1 MLWSPWK
8 SNKESTSENIKCTD
22 HTPLGCLYSLCHSNP
37 LSFVIEVT
45 ITLWPSV
52 ENKSFAL
59 AVLYLSSLTWH
70 WCGVY
75 YLLSRIRVSWGMAP
89 IHNITALCWR
99 YLKSAEVIQWYASI
113 KTRRTTVYTS
123 TNRSLKETRDTDSPT
138 QEQNAHMLHNLQGIK
153 KWKT

>member
-8 SNKESTSENIKCTD
+8 SNKESTSENIKSTD

-52 ENKSFAL
+52 ENKSLAL
-59 AVLYLSSLTWH
+59 AVLYPSLLAWH

-75 YLLSRIRVSWGMAP
+75 YLLSRIRVSWGMPP
-89 IHNITALCWR
+89 IHNTTALCWR
-99 YLKSAEVIQWYASI
+99 YLKCTEVIQGYTSI
-113 KTRRTTVYTS
+113 QTWRRTAYTS
-123 TNRSLKETRDTDSPT
+123 AKRSLKEMLDIDSPT
-138 QEQNAHMLHNLQGIK
+138 QEQNAHTLHNLQGIK
-153 KWKT
+153 MWKT

>member
-59 AVLYLSSLTWH
+59 AVPYPSSLAWH

-75 YLLSRIRVSWGMAP
+75 YLLSRIQVSWGTAP
-89 IHNITALCWR
+89 IHNTTVLCWR
-99 YLKSAEVIQWYASI
+99 YLKSAEVIQGYTSI
-113 KTRRTTVYTS
+113 KTWRRTEYTS
-123 TNRSLKETRDTDSPT
+123 TNRPLKETWDIDSPT
-138 QEQNAHMLHNLQGIK
+138 QESTGDKLQGIK
-153 KWKT
+153 AWKT